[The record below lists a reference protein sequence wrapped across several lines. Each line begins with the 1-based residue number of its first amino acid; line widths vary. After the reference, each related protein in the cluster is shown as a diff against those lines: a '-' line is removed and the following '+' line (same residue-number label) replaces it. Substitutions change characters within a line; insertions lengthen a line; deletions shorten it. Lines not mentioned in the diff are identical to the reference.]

1 VEALPDAVT
10 EWVRVAVGGDAKT
23 VHAHEMNGATTSFVA
38 AVDVDRAHDASVHL
52 VLRRYIDHSVLE
64 SEPDAVAREVAVLGA
79 LEASTVDAP
88 RVVAADPDGEIC
100 GDPMLLMTRLHGKP
114 RWRARQGVFD
124 FLDQLAAQLPA
135 VHEVTPV
142 DPEFPTYAT
151 YYDTGDRAP
160 PPWSTHPKAWSDALE
175 AHAAAPP
182 PYEPVLIH
190 RDYHPG
196 NVLWNGNIVSG
207 IVDWA
212 WGCCGPAEVDVAHC
226 RLNLA
231 LRIDADAADLFLT
244 AWETHAGVY
253 TYDTTWDLRDAVDA
267 LPELKDSHAALERLD
282 EFVARAAANR

>member
-1 VEALPDAVT
+1 VDALPDAVT
-10 EWVRVAVGGDAKT
+10 EWVRDAVGSDARAI
-23 VHAHEMNGATTSFVA
+23 HAHEMSGATTSVVA
-38 AVDVDRAHDASVHL
+38 AIDVDRAHDATVHL
-52 VLRRYIDHSVLE
+52 VLRRYVDHAVLD

-88 RVVAADPDGEIC
+88 RVVAADPDGAIC

-114 RWRARQGVFD
+114 RWLARQGVVD

-135 VHEVTPV
+135 VHEVTPA
-142 DPEFPTYAT
+142 DPEFPTYRA
-151 YYDTGDRAP
+151 YYEDDDQAP
-160 PPWSTHPKAWSDALE
+160 PTWSAHADAWTDAIE
-175 AHAAAPP
+175 AHAAPP
-182 PYEPVLIH
+182 PSYTPVLIH

-196 NVLWNGNIVSG
+196 NVLWNGNTVSG

-231 LRIDADAADLFLT
+231 LRIDADAADLFLS

-253 TYDTTWDLRDAVDA
+253 SYDTTWDLRDAVDA
-267 LPELKDSHAALERLD
+267 LPDLKNSQAALERLD
-282 EFVARAAANR
+282 EFVARSAAKR